1 MLRLTAHHGSMR
13 RKRKHDGVD
22 QAMATIHRA
31 DFLPEEVRHLAGV
44 DEALPIGFAQTNS
57 QPRTVK
63 AMLRLLEVHPG
74 HKVLDVGAG
83 SGWSTGLLG
92 HIVGEHGRVMG
103 VELLPELVR
112 RANAVLDAYDMPWI
126 EVRQGNQGNLGLREE
141 APFDRILVSAEADY
155 LPESLMEQMRQNGI
169 MVIPV
174 RGELLRV
181 EKRPDD
187 VVVTRHGPFSF
198 VPLL

>member
-1 MLRLTAHHGSMR
+1 MR
-13 RKRKHDGVD
+13 RKGKTGGID